1 MKKIE
6 DFDAVIF
13 HHFFHYNLSDLP
25 VRRKSR
31 QFYIYANIEGP
42 VMTDKLLPDYHSLSN
57 YFNLSMTYRLDADIV
72 QQYGRF
78 VRLSQPPNS
87 SHGLK
92 KIMRNFGAANTQLA
106 RKEKGQSDKEVFST
120 WFVTKCSTP
129 GKRKDIANSTSNL
142 IFYQCQ

>member
-13 HHFFHYNLSDLP
+13 HHYHHSNLSDLP

-31 QFYIYANIEGP
+31 QFYIYYNIESP
-42 VMTDKLLPDYHSLSN
+42 AITDKLLPDYHSLSN
-57 YFNLSMTYRLDADIV
+57 YFNLSMTYRLEADIV
-72 QQYGRF
+72 HHYGRF

-92 KIMRNFGAANTQLA
+92 KIMRNFGVANTHLA
-106 RKEKGQSDKEVFST
+106 RKEKGQSDKEVFAT